1 MPRRSP
7 FTALCQNLHA
17 ALHPVV
23 ADLHAHTT
31 ASDGDFTPS
40 GLVALA
46 KQARLTA
53 LAVTDHDTLAGYP
66 EAHATGVTL
75 GVRVVPGVEC
85 TAVWGERELHV
96 LGLFVDPADEEFRAH
111 LAAVGR
117 QRRARFLALIDA
129 LAAQGVTFTPGLAE
143 GLADRV
149 PSLGRRHVAGL
160 LVNTGVA
167 ATWGEAFG
175 VYLRE
180 VLPGVPPTHFTPL
193 AEVARRIHAAGGVA
207 VLAHPPFAFAAA
219 QFAEL
224 QAAGLDGLEAGHP
237 SQLPGRAAELRSI
250 ATTLGLIVSAG
261 SDFHSTSPTRRV
273 GSHGLTSE
281 PWVAL
286 SAGRAARP

>member
-7 FTALCQNLHA
+7 FTALCMNLQA

-66 EAHATGVTL
+66 EAHATGLTL

-85 TAVWGERELHV
+85 TAVWAGRELHV
-96 LGLFVDPADEEFRAH
+96 LGLFVDPDDAEFAAH

-117 QRRARFLALIDA
+117 QRRARFLALVQA
-129 LAAQGVTFTPGLAE
+129 LARQGVAFAPGLVE

-167 ATWGEAFG
+167 ATYGEAFG
-175 VYLRE
+175 LYLRE
-180 VLPGVPPTHFTPL
+180 VLPGVPPTHFTEF
-193 AEVARRIHAAGGVA
+193 AEVTRRVHAAGGVA
-207 VLAHPPFAFAAA
+207 VLAHPPFSFDAA

-224 QAAGLDGLEAGHP
+224 QAQGLDGLEAGHP
-237 SQLPGRAAELRSI
+237 SQLPGRAAALRGVAAS
-250 ATTLGLIVSAG
+250 LGMLVSAG
-261 SDFHSTSPTRRV
+261 SDFHATSPTRRV
-273 GSHGLTSE
+273 GSHGLSRE
-281 PWVAL
+281 PWAAL
-286 SAGRAARP
+286 CERAVHS

>member
-1 MPRRSP
+1 M
-7 FTALCQNLHA
+7 NLHA

-85 TAVWGERELHV
+85 TAVWAGRELHV
-96 LGLFVDPADEEFRAH
+96 LGLFVDPDDAEFAAH
-111 LAAVGR
+111 LLAVGR
-117 QRRARFLALIDA
+117 QRRARFLALVDA
-129 LAAQGVTFTPGLAE
+129 LAGQGVTFTPGMAE

-160 LVNTGVA
+160 LVNTRVA
-167 ATWGEAFG
+167 ATYGEAFG
-175 VYLRE
+175 VYLKA
-180 VLPGVPPTHFTPL
+180 VLPAVPPTHFTGF
-193 AEVARRIHAAGGVA
+193 AEVTRRIHAAGGVA
-207 VLAHPPFAFAAA
+207 VLAHPPLSFDAA

-224 QAAGLDGLEAGHP
+224 QGQGLDGLEAGHP
-237 SQLPGRAAELRSI
+237 SQWPARAAELRSI
-250 ATTLGLIVSAG
+250 AASLGMLVSAG
-261 SDFHSTSPTRRV
+261 SDFHGTSATRRV
-273 GSHGLTSE
+273 GSHGLTRE
-281 PWVAL
+281 PWATL
-286 SAGRAARP
+286 TGRAVHS

>member
-7 FTALCQNLHA
+7 FTALCVNLHA

-85 TAVWGERELHV
+85 TAVWAGRELHV
-96 LGLFVDPADEEFRAH
+96 LGLFVDPADAEFLAH

-117 QRRARFLALIDA
+117 QRRARFLALVEA
-129 LAAQGVTFTPGLAE
+129 LAGQGVAFTPGQVE

-160 LVNTGVA
+160 LVNSGVA
-167 ATWGEAFG
+167 ASWGEAFG
-175 VYLRE
+175 LYLKA
-180 VLPGVPPTHFTPL
+180 VLPAVPPTHFTELP
-193 AEVARRIHAAGGVA
+193 EVARRIHAAGGVA
-207 VLAHPPFAFAAA
+207 LLAHPPSSFEPA

-224 QAAGLDGLEAGHP
+224 HAEGLDGLEVGHP
-237 SQLPGRAAELRSI
+237 SQLPGRVAELRAVAAS
-250 ATTLGLIVSAG
+250 LGMLVSAG
-261 SDFHSTSPTRRV
+261 SDFHATSPHRRV
-273 GSHGLTSE
+273 GSFGLTRE
-281 PWVAL
+281 PWAAL
-286 SAGRAARP
+286 TAGRAGRW

>member
-7 FTALCQNLHA
+7 FTALCVNLNA

-46 KQARLTA
+46 KQARVAA

-66 EAHATGVTL
+66 EAHATGEAL

-85 TAVWGERELHV
+85 TAVWADRELHV
-96 LGLFVDPADEEFRAH
+96 LGLFVDPADAEFQAH

-117 QRRARFLALIDA
+117 QRRARFLALVEA
-129 LAAQGVTFTPGLAE
+129 LAGQGVAFTPGMVE

-160 LVNTGVA
+160 LVRTGVA

-175 VYLRE
+175 VYLKA

-193 AEVARRIHAAGGVA
+193 AEVTRRVHAAGGVA
-207 VLAHPPFAFAAA
+207 VLAHPPFAFEAA
-219 QFAEL
+219 QFAEV
-224 QAAGLDGLEAGHP
+224 QAQGVDGLEAGHP
-237 SQLPGRAAELRSI
+237 SQLPGRAAELRGI
-250 ATTLGLIVSAG
+250 ARTLGLVVSAG
-261 SDFHSTSPTRRV
+261 SDFHATSPHRRV
-273 GSHGLTSE
+273 GSHGLTRE
-281 PWVAL
+281 AWAAL
-286 SAGRAARP
+286 SAGRYERS